1 MGFSGIKSVGSDILV
16 LIVSSIALVMFGLIF
31 FLVSLWIVKF
41 AAIDILRLSVSGDW
55 IVVSAA
61 IITAA
66 AMVGSIH
73 KRL

>member
-1 MGFSGIKSVGSDILV
+1 MGFSGIKSVGEDILV

-31 FLVSLWIVKF
+31 FLISLWIVKF
-41 AAIDILRLSVSGDW
+41 AAIDILQLSASGDW

-66 AMVGSIH
+66 AMIGSIH
-73 KRL
+73 KKL